1 MSSEKQITCKKRC
14 INWQISDWNLKIFS
28 LFYHVYQYCIH
39 IEIMSNHMFNGNLLP
54 IQTIEKTIAE
64 LKKSKVLQFDNQGNF
79 LYIKVKIPLLNVY
92 LYNWKVINN
101 WNIFFQLIFD
111 ESFTYF
117 YVSPHRWHDF
127 DFFLSSYDATG
138 IQTHVSSVAAPL
150 RDLFQDAFTYL
161 PTAAGAAL
169 RT

>member
-1 MSSEKQITCKKRC
+1 MIVLEALEQPASQWNVPPSLV
-14 INWQISDWNLKIFS
+14 ISI
-28 LFYHVYQYCIH
+28 
-39 IEIMSNHMFNGNLLP
+39 
-54 IQTIEKTIAE
+54 
-64 LKKSKVLQFDNQGNF
+64 
-79 LYIKVKIPLLNVY
+79 
-92 LYNWKVINN
+92 

-150 RDLFQDAFTYL
+150 RDLFQDAFTD
-161 PTAAGAAL
+161 
-169 RT
+169 